1 MIGQRYMERAITP
14 DHHIKIREFTD
25 MDNGCLRRRVIGFAP
40 SP

>member
-1 MIGQRYMERAITP
+1 MTGQRYMERAIMP
-14 DHHIKIREFTD
+14 NHQIKTREFTD